1 MVCVL
6 LNNAVFVGSI
16 EGMEPIRIPHISF
29 TSDLASTIIELERI
43 RTTLQGQDQTDLPL
57 YSDLQKLFQNLSN
70 IMSARIEGNRTTML
84 DALQGVRDGQSFDDG
99 VREILNLEKASAYI
113 DDVVTEDFVLTEM
126 FIRELHALAVDGLE
140 REGDATPGSYRSSEV
155 RIAQSTHQPPGPES
169 VPADMRQLVEFM
181 NKPMS
186 PQYHLLQVA
195 ISHHRFV
202 WIHPFGN
209 GNGRVSRLITY
220 AMLVKLG
227 FTATHGYRALNPTV
241 VFGSDRHAYYRHL
254 ETADS
259 LRDDDLES
267 WCLYVLRGIES
278 DVKNILELSST
289 GFVLNELYG
298 SVLEKAYQNAVLTSR
313 DVAVLL
319 RIAEMGRAHA
329 KDVEDLVPGSAAVR
343 SKYLKKLVDR
353 DLLYR
358 PEGTRQYSV
367 RVQGNDLTIYV
378 VRQLDELGMLPQ
390 ILRDGM

>member
-1 MVCVL
+1 MVCGL
-6 LNNAVFVGSI
+6 LNKVVFVGSI

-140 REGDATPGSYRSSEV
+140 REGDATPGSYRSSGV

-267 WCLYVLRGIES
+267 
-278 DVKNILELSST
+278 SST

-298 SVLEKAYQNAVLTSR
+298 PVLEKAYQNAVLTSR

-358 PEGTRQYSV
+358 PEETRQYSV

>member
-1 MVCVL
+1 M
-6 LNNAVFVGSI
+6 
-16 EGMEPIRIPHISF
+16 
-29 TSDLASTIIELERI
+29 
-43 RTTLQGQDQTDLPL
+43 
-57 YSDLQKLFQNLSN
+57 
-70 IMSARIEGNRTTML
+70 
-84 DALQGVRDGQSFDDG
+84 
-99 VREILNLEKASAYI
+99 
-113 DDVVTEDFVLTEM
+113 
-126 FIRELHALAVDGLE
+126 
-140 REGDATPGSYRSSEV
+140 
-155 RIAQSTHQPPGPES
+155 
-169 VPADMRQLVEFM
+169 
-181 NKPMS
+181 
-186 PQYHLLQVA
+186 
-195 ISHHRFV
+195 
-202 WIHPFGN
+202 
-209 GNGRVSRLITY
+209 
-220 AMLVKLG
+220 
-227 FTATHGYRALNPTV
+227 
-241 VFGSDRHAYYRHL
+241 

-298 SVLEKAYQNAVLTSR
+298 PVLEKAYQNAVLTSR

-358 PEGTRQYSV
+358 PEGTRQYSA

>member
-1 MVCVL
+1 
-6 LNNAVFVGSI
+6 
-16 EGMEPIRIPHISF
+16 MEPIRIPHISF

-209 GNGRVSRLITY
+209 GNGRVSRLIT
-220 AMLVKLG
+220 
-227 FTATHGYRALNPTV
+227 
-241 VFGSDRHAYYRHL
+241 
-254 ETADS
+254 
-259 LRDDDLES
+259 
-267 WCLYVLRGIES
+267 
-278 DVKNILELSST
+278 
-289 GFVLNELYG
+289 
-298 SVLEKAYQNAVLTSR
+298 
-313 DVAVLL
+313 
-319 RIAEMGRAHA
+319 
-329 KDVEDLVPGSAAVR
+329 
-343 SKYLKKLVDR
+343 
-353 DLLYR
+353 
-358 PEGTRQYSV
+358 
-367 RVQGNDLTIYV
+367 
-378 VRQLDELGMLPQ
+378 
-390 ILRDGM
+390 